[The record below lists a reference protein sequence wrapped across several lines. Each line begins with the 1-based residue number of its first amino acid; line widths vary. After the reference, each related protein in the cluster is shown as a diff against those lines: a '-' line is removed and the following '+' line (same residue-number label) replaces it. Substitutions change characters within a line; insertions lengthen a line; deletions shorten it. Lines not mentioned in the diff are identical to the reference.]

1 MRLLAEEDDNGCSHM
16 PSIGRRLHLTRAM
29 AHLLP
34 LSALSWPGYD
44 GIDNDGD
51 GLIDKLDEDCWRCG
65 DGILDP
71 DEQCE

>member
-1 MRLLAEEDDNGCSHM
+1 
-16 PSIGRRLHLTRAM
+16 M